1 MTLQESTQKLR
12 QAEQSLAKVQGELQ
26 ALDAQVNTFTA
37 RLAEYGLTP
46 EQVPA
51 ALEQLSLEEQKLQG
65 QIEQLTE
72 ELAGAI
78 GG

>member
-12 QAEQSLAKVQGELQ
+12 QAEQALAKVQGELQ
-26 ALDAQVNTFTA
+26 AVDAQVETFTT
-37 RLAEYGLTP
+37 RLAEYGLSP

-51 ALEQLSLEEQKLQG
+51 ALEQLALEELKLAQE
-65 QIEQLTE
+65 IDQLAE
-72 ELAGAI
+72 SLAVAI